1 MTTTCLKIHTIK
13 LVKKVYTYLKT
24 GKSVTKEHKGM
35 ENADKEKLYT
45 YDTLSTQYG
54 LLASKEEPW
63 FKALENIESDKKTYV
78 RACLRRKENIRHGP
92 RIKLSTI
99 HGSKGSE
106 ADNVML
112 LTGLSR
118 KSDEAYWSQRDEE
131 RRVFYVGMTRARNNL
146 DIVRSQTDREFTE
159 AF

>member
-1 MTTTCLKIHTIK
+1 
-13 LVKKVYTYLKT
+13 
-24 GKSVTKEHKGM
+24 
-35 ENADKEKLYT
+35 
-45 YDTLSTQYG
+45 
-54 LLASKEEPW
+54 
-63 FKALENIESDKKTYV
+63 
-78 RACLRRKENIRHGP
+78 
-92 RIKLSTI
+92 
-99 HGSKGSE
+99 
-106 ADNVML
+106 ML

>member
-1 MTTTCLKIHTIK
+1 MRVAYIGNFEPEYST
-13 LVKKVYTYLKT
+13 
-24 GKSVTKEHKGM
+24 
-35 ENADKEKLYT
+35 ENDVRKAFEKLGHQVIKRQENQLDVNQLRA
-45 YDTLSTQYG
+45 YDYD
-54 LLASKEEPW
+54 LLLTSKEEPW
-63 FKALENIESDKKTYV
+63 FKVLENIESDKKTYV
-78 RACLRRKENIRHGP
+78 RMCLRRKENIRHEP